1 MREVRGMV
9 DVRESRNV
17 AKPVEQVKRVKG
29 LNQLSF
35 DGFRTGVPLRPAAA
49 AQSDTAPRRL
59 SRSLC
64 RRNPSRTR
72 GVSRRLCR
80 VPRPAPA
87 DSATHRDAPDES
99 FFEMATSTYEQHP
112 RAKPPIDAERR
123 ATYLRVLSETGSHV
137 EAARCATPH
146 GTSATKPGYTTF
158 MRLRRTDPEFAQACE
173 DARAVALAA
182 IESEIKRR
190 AFNPPQRPVF
200 DDGRVVGWVEDRRSS
215 DNLLL
220 RLAERIEPEW
230 AQRRSH
236 EVSGRIDHT
245 HAAAAHPFAF
255 VLTPENIALLSAER
269 RDALVDI
276 LSELADAVEARDAG
290 ERPALAPLPPARELP
305 PTEAS
310 LGH

>member
-1 MREVRGMV
+1 MHFG
-9 DVRESRNV
+9 
-17 AKPVEQVKRVKG
+17 P
-29 LNQLSF
+29 
-35 DGFRTGVPLRPAAA
+35 GVPSASR
-49 AQSDTAPRRL
+49 QPRRATPQPGGCHED
-59 SRSLC
+59 SADI
-64 RRNPSRTR
+64 PSRTR
-72 GVSRRLCR
+72 EVSRSLYRD
-80 VPRPAPA
+80 PRPAPA
-87 DSATHRDAPDES
+87 DSATRRDAPDES

-146 GTSATKPGYTTF
+146 GTSATKPGYTAF

-245 HAAAAHPFAF
+245 HTAAAHPFAF
-255 VLTPENIALLSAER
+255 VLTPENIALLPADR

-290 ERPALAPLPPARELP
+290 ERPALASLPPARELP
-305 PTEAS
+305 HAEAT

>member
-1 MREVRGMV
+1 
-9 DVRESRNV
+9 
-17 AKPVEQVKRVKG
+17 
-29 LNQLSF
+29 
-35 DGFRTGVPLRPAAA
+35 
-49 AQSDTAPRRL
+49 
-59 SRSLC
+59 
-64 RRNPSRTR
+64 
-72 GVSRRLCR
+72 
-80 VPRPAPA
+80 
-87 DSATHRDAPDES
+87 
-99 FFEMATSTYEQHP
+99 MATSTYEQHP

-146 GTSATKPGYTTF
+146 GTSATKPGYTAF

-255 VLTPENIALLSAER
+255 VLTPENIALLPADR

-290 ERPALAPLPPARELP
+290 ERPALASLPPARVLP
-305 PTEAS
+305 PAEAT